1 MTTIMKD
8 TPSISVLMPVR
19 NAETFLKEAVD
30 SILGQ
35 TFTDFEFII
44 IDDASTDRSPEI
56 IRSYTDSRIKFIQN
70 KSNQAIIY
78 PATSVWKKHV
88 GNI

>member
-1 MTTIMKD
+1 MKD

-70 KSNQAIIY
+70 KSNQGNHISRNIGLEKACGKG
-78 PATSVWKKHV
+78 SV
-88 GNI
+88 